1 MINFLC
7 GVLSGIFTGL
17 GVGGGLFLIMILG
30 WVSSFSQLE
39 IQTINLIYYIP
50 TAIFSVWV
58 YSKEKSIDF
67 KVGVKFVVVAI
78 ITAIIG
84 AKLAH
89 NLDTDMLRKLFAIY
103 LIGLGVFFLIP
114 KRWQSVEKN

>member
-7 GVLSGIFTGL
+7 GVLSGVFTGL
-17 GVGGGLFLIMILG
+17 GVGGGLFLIILLG
-30 WVSSFSQLE
+30 WVSTFSQLE

-67 KVGVKFVVVAI
+67 RVGVKFIVVAV

-89 NLDTDMLRKLFAIY
+89 SLDTDMLRKLFAIY
-103 LIGLGVFFLIP
+103 LIGLGAFFLIP
-114 KRWQSVEKN
+114 KKAAK

>member
-7 GVLSGIFTGL
+7 GLFSGIFTGF
-17 GVGGGLFLIMILG
+17 GVGGGFFLIILLG
-30 WVSSFSQLE
+30 WFNNFSQLE
-39 IQTINLIYYIP
+39 IQSMNLLYYIP

-67 KVGVKFVVVAI
+67 RVGVKFIILAV

-84 AKLAH
+84 AILAH
-89 NLDTDMLRKLFAIY
+89 SIDVKILKKLFAIY
-103 LIGLGVFFLIP
+103 IIVVGAFFIRP
-114 KRWQSVEKN
+114 KRKS